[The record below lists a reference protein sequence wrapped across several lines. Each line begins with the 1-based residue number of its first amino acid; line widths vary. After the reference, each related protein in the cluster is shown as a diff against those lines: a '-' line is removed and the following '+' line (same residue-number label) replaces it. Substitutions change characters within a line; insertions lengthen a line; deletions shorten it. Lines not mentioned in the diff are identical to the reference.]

1 MLNKHKNPIKNLKS
15 IHKKPIIIDTIHP
28 SLLSYIK
35 HNCNDG
41 AAKAACCREDDTLY
55 LNYNLSKL
63 KLFK

>member
-1 MLNKHKNPIKNLKS
+1 MLNKHKNPIKILKS

-41 AAKAACCREDDTLY
+41 EDDNTTLY

-63 KLFK
+63 KLFR